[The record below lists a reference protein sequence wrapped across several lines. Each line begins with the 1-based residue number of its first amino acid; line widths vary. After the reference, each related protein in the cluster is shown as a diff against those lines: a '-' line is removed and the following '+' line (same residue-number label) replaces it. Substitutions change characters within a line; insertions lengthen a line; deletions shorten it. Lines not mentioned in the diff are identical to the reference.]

1 MAEEPH
7 SALTPEPVQRAKQA
21 LMLVVIAG
29 ALFRLAVFLHAKSLF
44 GDEALLAVN
53 VVFRPL
59 GDALLNL
66 EENQVVPPLF
76 LILSRLSLFV
86 FKNLELSLRL
96 VPLLSG
102 IAALWLFA
110 RLAWRLVPGWFA
122 AGTTTVV
129 ALHFVH
135 VRYSTMFKHYSSDCA
150 VTLILLLVALN
161 WARISEFRRRVI
173 AAGLP
178 LLIALSL
185 TAVFGL
191 CGLLVVSLRSAI
203 TDKRKNSF
211 AAPAILGLSTV
222 AVGGVL
228 WLIVLRRYQAVSF
241 FYEFWQDGF
250 PQGNLAWWPVSA
262 LVRVFDYLVGYP
274 PLHALWALVC
284 LVGFIALFLRRR
296 DRSVAIFSVAAIVAG
311 LGAAIFRVYPFSAE
325 RVTLWLAPV
334 ALVCLTKGLGS
345 IWRLRP
351 TTLFKPVAAVLV
363 LSLLAWT
370 IATIYV
376 QGGELLLAEEM
387 RAVAQRLSEA
397 EPEPAPI
404 LVSKCASYAF
414 RLYFK
419 ENDRAKIVR
428 LPEWT
433 LTLDQI
439 GRGWALAG
447 RPRRFWL
454 VLTGDDF
461 SHIGPTWRILS
472 RFCVVRQRIEEGLC
486 GAYLLQVQDRRFMQR
501 TTHEGHEE
509 ARSRARREAGFPR
522 LGHKSIDEDFVVHSD
537 NNDTGNTAD
546 CQDQRGAF
554 LMRRDCRNGPV
565 GAVSQTRPLHG
576 LNRIRHREL
585 RNQLEGVGLRPR
597 RYTTATTYE
606 TASSSLPVS
615 ASQRKA
621 SSLWVRADPC
631 GNRQK
636 ELRVPRLSVGG
647 SLPPLTGLGG

>member
-1 MAEEPH
+1 MIVRQKAIVERFHGATGESTH
-7 SALTPEPVQRAKQA
+7 RRAKQA
-21 LMLVVIAG
+21 LTFVVIGG
-29 ALFRLAVFLHAKSLF
+29 AVFRLAVFLHAKSLF

-102 IAALWLFA
+102 IAALWLFS

-135 VRYSTMFKHYSSDCA
+135 VKYSTVFKHYSTDCA

-161 WARISEFRRRVI
+161 WARISEFRRGVL

-191 CGLLVVSLRSAI
+191 CGLLVVSLHSAI

-228 WLIVLRRYQAVSF
+228 WLIVLRQYKVVGF
-241 FYEFWQDGF
+241 FYEFWRDGF
-250 PQGNLAWWPVSA
+250 PLGNLAWWPVSA
-262 LVRVFDYLVGYP
+262 LVQVFDYLVGYP
-274 PLHALWALVC
+274 PLHAFWALVC
-284 LVGFIALFLRRR
+284 LVGLIALFLTRR
-296 DRSVAIFSVAAIVAG
+296 DRSVAVFSVAAIVTG

-345 IWRLRP
+345 IWRFRP
-351 TTLFKPVAAVLV
+351 SALFKPVSAVLV
-363 LSLLAWT
+363 LSLLAWA
-370 IATIYV
+370 IATIHI
-376 QGGELLLAEEM
+376 QGGELWLAEEM
-387 RAVAQRLSEA
+387 RAVAQRLSEV

-428 LPEWT
+428 LGEWT

-447 RPRRFWL
+447 RPQRFWL
-454 VLTGDDF
+454 VLTGADF
-461 SHIGPTWRILS
+461 RRIGPVWPILS

-486 GAYLLQVQDRRFMQR
+486 GAYLLQVEDRRFM
-501 TTHEGHEE
+501 
-509 ARSRARREAGFPR
+509 
-522 LGHKSIDEDFVVHSD
+522 
-537 NNDTGNTAD
+537 
-546 CQDQRGAF
+546 
-554 LMRRDCRNGPV
+554 
-565 GAVSQTRPLHG
+565 
-576 LNRIRHREL
+576 
-585 RNQLEGVGLRPR
+585 
-597 RYTTATTYE
+597 
-606 TASSSLPVS
+606 
-615 ASQRKA
+615 
-621 SSLWVRADPC
+621 
-631 GNRQK
+631 
-636 ELRVPRLSVGG
+636 
-647 SLPPLTGLGG
+647 